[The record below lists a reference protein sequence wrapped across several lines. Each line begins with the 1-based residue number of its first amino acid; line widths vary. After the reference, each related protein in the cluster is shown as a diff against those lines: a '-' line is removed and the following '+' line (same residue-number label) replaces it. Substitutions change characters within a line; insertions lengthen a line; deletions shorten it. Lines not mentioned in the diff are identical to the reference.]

1 MRSRKGRHPQPL
13 DRSTLTS
20 SLNDMHLTVRKACC
34 HDRVKALKT
43 HGLFWFEFETRW
55 LLWSL
60 DVRDW
65 VCFFYL
71 SWKLQGGLALASLK
85 TGSWIDTSAP
95 FWLVVNFLVQS
106 MSRHASTWFDI
117 YQNISKRTPL
127 TFRDFVDHSLPK
139 KKVNCQRT
147 MGGSTWWNHLLRL
160 CQNFIDVLGVQ
171 VHP

>member
-1 MRSRKGRHPQPL
+1 MRSRKGRHPQRL

-20 SLNDMHLTVRKACC
+20 SLNDMHLTVRKACS

-43 HGLFWFEFETRW
+43 HGLFWFEFEPRW

-60 DVRDW
+60 DFRDW
-65 VCFFYL
+65 VCFFL
-71 SWKLQGGLALASLK
+71 PILEASRWLGTCVFENRKLDWHLCPLLTCCKFPGPK
-85 TGSWIDTSAP
+85 H
-95 FWLVVNFLVQS
+95 V
-106 MSRHASTWFDI
+106 STCI
-117 YQNISKRTPL
+117 YMILYHNISKRTPL
-127 TFRDFVDHSLPK
+127 SFRDFVDHSLPK
-139 KKVNCQRT
+139 TKRVNCQRT